1 MATDRVDILVRVR
14 NAASTT
20 LKKLRG
26 DFGGVEQGANRAGS
40 AVSSLG
46 RRLVVLAGAYIG
58 LRVVKDVVQT
68 FAEFDDAMRAAAAV
82 TNATSVEMVK
92 MRGVAKELGATTRF
106 TARQAADGLRL
117 LGMAGFTAA
126 EATEALPGVLN
137 LAAAGMVEVS
147 SAADIATNILQAFG
161 LDVQQLGR
169 VNDVLVSTFTNSNTT
184 VLELGEAFKLVGPI
198 AKGVGANFE
207 ELFATIGKLGDAGLK
222 GTLAGT
228 ALRGAINALLNPT
241 KEEQMLMG
249 ELAQRMGGVSL
260 QLKDSEGDFI
270 GFVKV
275 IEQLEAAGLRGD
287 EALRLFGL
295 RAGPGMAALMQVG
308 SKALREFYE
317 QQQKAGGVSDR
328 IASQMESGI
337 GGAMRRYKAAAEGV
351 KTALGE
357 TFNDDLITAIDAV
370 TAAFRRFIDWV
381 TDQKVQAGLQTLGG
395 RLSNFAKDFFE
406 LLNEEDL
413 SNFPFKKKTLQDQL
427 DEQVEIVQKASDKLL
442 KLYKSAEDPNAFKL
456 RKEVWNRA
464 KQEYEVIEVGTEKEI
479 AKWTAI
485 VQAGME
491 RQAEIQEQMAAAV
504 PQGILKSMS
513 AAYAEVNKLNK
524 KLEQDLPIGK
534 GKNGEEEEV
543 VARTFK
549 FTPTPETNIK
559 REEEQLKALIEWK
572 EAVNE
577 KMYAK
582 GMKDMQE
589 YYDARAEIVRS
600 GIEKE
605 ISLLEIQAAE
615 FKSQAQ
621 SPTEGEDPSKAA
633 QQYLLVNSKIK
644 VLRIA
649 LDTELHKLD
658 LERFK
663 KEEDLNNERVRNE
676 QDLNNKRLAMERAFA
691 AQKLRIE
698 QYSGYGLEPE
708 HNKELADLQTRQDAE
723 LNAITSFWDKKYSI
737 EQEGQNRS
745 EVLAQIAADKLNA
758 VYAKQ
763 SQDVIE
769 RTNLVNEQ
777 TTETAQKRLKL
788 MGEVAGGVSSIFQN
802 MYELSGS
809 KNQELFR
816 MAKALAIA
824 EATMNLAVAI
834 SAVIKKGTIGLAEVG
849 TITAK
854 GAQLLATINSAS
866 LAEGGFV
873 PGRSPTN
880 TSDDK
885 LVAATSGE
893 FMQPVSSVD
902 YYGARVMEGLR
913 QKTIPREIF
922 SGFNFPAPRYGH
934 SHFAEGGMVQAGG
947 NMNPQDIA
955 VRLENNSREE
965 LEVTQGDVKYDQ
977 QLKKFV
983 IDVYLDAKRRNV
995 SGMRGA

>member
-14 NAASTT
+14 NAASAS
-20 LKKLRG
+20 LRKLRG
-26 DFGGVEQGANRAGS
+26 DIGGVGAAATAAGGAFSGMGAKIAALAAAYLSFRA
-40 AVSSLG
+40 VKE
-46 RRLVVLAGAYIG
+46 VIG
-58 LRVVKDVVQT
+58 T
-68 FAEFDDAMRAAAAV
+68 FAEFDDTMRAAGAV
-82 TNATSVEMVK
+82 TGATTEEMER
-92 MRGVAKELGATTRF
+92 MRDVAKELGATTRF
-106 TARQAADGLRL
+106 TARQAADGYRL

-126 EATEALPGVLN
+126 EATQALPGVLN
-137 LAAAGMVEVS
+137 LAASGMVDVGT
-147 SAADIATNILQAFG
+147 AADIATNILQAYG
-161 LDVQQLGR
+161 LEVQQLSS
-169 VNDVLVSTFTNSNTT
+169 VNDVLVKTFTSSNTT
-184 VLELGEAFKLVGPI
+184 VNELGEAFKLIGPI
-198 AKGVGANFE
+198 AKGVGADFE
-207 ELFATIGKLGDAGLK
+207 ELFAAIGKLGDAGLK

-241 KEEQMLMG
+241 NDEQRLMKELG
-249 ELAQRMGGVSL
+249 ERMGGVSL
-260 QLKDSEGDFI
+260 QVKDAQGNFI
-270 GFVKV
+270 GFTKIV
-275 IEQLEAAGLRGD
+275 EQLEKAGLRGD

-308 SKALREFYE
+308 SKALRELDE
-317 QQQKAGGVSDR
+317 ELKNAGGISKK
-328 IASQMESGI
+328 IASDMEAGL
-337 GGAMRRYKAAAEGV
+337 GGAMRRLKAASEGV
-351 KTALGE
+351 KIALGDAFQESLIDVVDAITGAVQRLIRTINQNRDSLGKFGKALAFIVDTILKPESSEQYAARMEVINRNLQFQDKAKEISVLAGELDKLQEKLKEAEKPEEEKEGITWHFGLFDTDPE
-357 TFNDDLITAIDAV
+357 TLKRKIAEKQKEIDTA
-370 TAAFRRFIDWV
+370 TEAARNMYD
-381 TDQKVQAGLQTLGG
+381 
-395 RLSNFAKDFFE
+395 E
-406 LLNEEDL
+406 LLKAKEKLNDFLRGPGVEEQ
-413 SNFPFKKKTLQDQL
+413 FPVDEFWGGPVPVGTGGTLQGKDRGPLQFTPTLETNLKNQREEFKAELEWRDAIYERWYDKQL
-427 DEQVEIVQKASDKLL
+427 IDTKQYYD
-442 KLYKSAEDPNAFKL
+442 
-456 RKEVWNRA
+456 A
-464 KQEYEVIEVGTEKEI
+464 KKEI
-479 AKWTAI
+479 ARAAI
-485 VQAGME
+485 E
-491 RQAEIQEQMAAAV
+491 NEI
-504 PQGILKSMS
+504 K
-513 AAYAEVNKLNK
+513 
-524 KLEQDLPIGK
+524 
-534 GKNGEEEEV
+534 
-543 VARTFK
+543 
-549 FTPTPETNIK
+549 
-559 REEEQLKALIEWK
+559 
-572 EAVNE
+572 
-577 KMYAK
+577 
-582 GMKDMQE
+582 
-589 YYDARAEIVRS
+589 
-600 GIEKE
+600 
-605 ISLLEIQAAE
+605 LLEYQAAE
-615 FKSQAQ
+615 LKSEAEQA
-621 SPTEGEDPSKAA
+621 PEGEDVSKTI
-633 QQYLLVNSKIK
+633 QKYLEANGKIK
-644 VLRIA
+644 ALRIQLGA
-649 LDTELHKLD
+649 ELIKLD
-658 LERFK
+658 VERGE
-663 KEEDLNNERVRNE
+663 KEKQITTEKVRNE

-723 LNAITSFWDKKYSI
+723 LNAVTSFWDKKYSI

-745 EVLAQIAADKLNA
+745 EVLAKIAADKLNA

-769 RTNLVNEQ
+769 KTNLVNEQ
-777 TTETAQKRLKL
+777 TAETAQKRLKL
-788 MGEVAGGVSSIFQN
+788 MGEVAGGVSQIFQN

-834 SAVIKKGTIGLAEVG
+834 SAVMKKGTIGLAEVG
-849 TITAK
+849 TITAQ

-934 SHFAEGGMVQAGG
+934 SRFAEGGMVEGG
-947 NMNPQDIA
+947 VKMGMGDVA